1 MTPNSVTNPQARRGR
16 LSGWRAKAGA
26 LVLGL
31 GLASAGAYAGFPEAP
46 MVEASVAPPVTV
58 APAQAGRVV
67 TQGFADVVSK
77 VTPGVVTIRTERTA
91 SPQMTQLPQFPEGF
105 PFGDLFGQRVPRGGR
120 QMPAPMQRGLGSGVI
135 VTADGY
141 ILTNHHVIDDA
152 AKIQVELSD
161 RRVLDAKLIGSDP
174 PSDLAVIKIDGGNLP
189 VVPIGDSNAMR
200 VGDLVLAVGNPL
212 GVGQTV
218 TMGIVSAKGRATG
231 LGNGSYEDFLQTD
244 APINQG
250 NSGGALVNT
259 AGELVGINS
268 QIMSPSGGNI
278 GIGFAV
284 PSNMAKNVMDQLVV
298 NGRVNRGLLG
308 VTVQGVTGDL
318 AAGLGL
324 NKAEGALVSDVTP
337 NGAAAKAGIKQ
348 GDVILG
354 YQGRPV
360 VDTNAF
366 RNEIAATK
374 PGTTVT
380 LQVLRDGKT
389 SDMKATLEEM
399 AAARDGNRLP
409 NGEGEGSGKYGMAVE
424 PLTPELA
431 ARLEL
436 DRTTKGV
443 VITNVD
449 PSGPAASAGLRE
461 GDVIQQVNG
470 KTVSDA
476 GDVRDALNAT
486 TGKPSVLL
494 ITRGDATIFVPLRAK

>member
-1 MTPNSVTNPQARRGR
+1 MSRNFLRS
-16 LSGWRAKAGA
+16 SA

-31 GLASAGAYAGFPEAP
+31 GLASAGAYAGFDAAPSIEA
-46 MVEASVAPPVTV
+46 AVAAPATV
-58 APAQAGRVV
+58 APEQGSSRVV
-67 TQGFADVVSK
+67 TQGFADVVAK
-77 VTPGVVTIRTERTA
+77 VTPAVVTIRTERAA

-105 PFGDLFGQRVPRGGR
+105 PFGDLFGQRNVPRGR

-141 ILTNHHVIDDA
+141 ILTNHHVVEGTS
-152 AKIQVELSD
+152 KINVELSD
-161 RRVLDAKLIGSDP
+161 RRVLEAKLIGQDQ
-174 PSDLAVIKIDGGNLP
+174 PSDLAVLKVDGNNLP

-268 QIMSPSGGNI
+268 QILSPSGGNI

-298 NGRVNRGLLG
+298 NGRVHRGLLG

-318 AAGLGL
+318 AAGFGL
-324 NKAEGALVSDVTP
+324 DKAEGAIVSDVTP
-337 NGAAAKAGIKQ
+337 DGAAAKAGIKR
-348 GDVILG
+348 GDVILS
-354 YQGRPV
+354 YEGRPV
-360 VDTNAF
+360 IDTNAF
-366 RNEIAATK
+366 RNAIAATK

-380 LQVLRDGKT
+380 LKVLRDGKT
-389 SDMKATLEEM
+389 IDVKPTLEEM
-399 AAARDGNRLP
+399 AAARGGSRSIDGER
-409 NGEGEGSGKYGMAVE
+409 EGEAGRYGMTVQ

-436 DRTTKGV
+436 DRDAKGV
-443 VITNVD
+443 VITSLD
-449 PSGPAASAGLRE
+449 PAGAAASAGLRE

-470 KTVSDA
+470 KSVDDA
-476 GDVRDALNAT
+476 DDVRDALNGNG
-486 TGKPSVLL
+486 GKPSVLL
-494 ITRGDATIFVPLRAK
+494 VARGDTTIFVPLRAR

>member
-1 MTPNSVTNPQARRGR
+1 MA
-16 LSGWRAKAGA
+16 
-26 LVLGL
+26 
-31 GLASAGAYAGFPEAP
+31 
-46 MVEASVAPPVTV
+46 
-58 APAQAGRVV
+58 
-67 TQGFADVVSK
+67 K
-77 VTPGVVTIRTERTA
+77 VTPAVVTIRTERTA
-91 SPQMTQLPQFPEGF
+91 SPQMTQSPQFPEGF
-105 PFGDLFGQRVPRGGR
+105 PFGDFFGQRPPRGGR

-141 ILTNHHVIDDA
+141 ILTNHHVIEDA

-161 RRVLDAKLIGSDP
+161 RRVMEAKLIGSDP
-174 PSDLAVIKIDGGNLP
+174 PSDLAVIKIDGGSLP

-200 VGDLVLAVGNPL
+200 VGDLVLAVGNPM

-259 AGELVGINS
+259 AGELIGINS
-268 QIMSPSGGNI
+268 QILSPSGGNI

-298 NGRVNRGLLG
+298 NGRVHRGLLG

-324 NKAEGALVSDVTP
+324 DRAEGALVSNVTP
-337 NGAAAKAGIKQ
+337 NGAAAKAGVKQ
-348 GDVILG
+348 GDVILS

-366 RNEIAATK
+366 RNEIAATR
-374 PGTTVT
+374 PGSTVT
-380 LQVLRDGKT
+380 LRVLREGKT
-389 SDMKATLEEM
+389 SELKATLEEM
-399 AAARDGNRLP
+399 TVAREGNRSLD
-409 NGEGEGSGKYGMAVE
+409 GEREGSGKYGISVE
-424 PLTPELA
+424 PITPELA
-431 ARLEL
+431 AQLDL
-436 DRTTKGV
+436 DRDIRGV
-443 VITNVD
+443 VITSVD
-449 PSGPAASAGLRE
+449 PSGAAASAGLRE

-470 KTVSDA
+470 KSVRSA
-476 GDVRDALNAT
+476 NDVREALNAT
-486 TGKPSVLL
+486 SGKPSVLL
-494 ITRGDATIFVPLRAK
+494 ITRGDATIFVPLRGR